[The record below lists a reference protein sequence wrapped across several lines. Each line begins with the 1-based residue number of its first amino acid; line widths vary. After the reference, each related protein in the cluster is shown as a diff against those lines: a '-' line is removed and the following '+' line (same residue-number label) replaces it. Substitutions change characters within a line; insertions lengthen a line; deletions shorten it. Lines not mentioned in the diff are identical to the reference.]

1 MCAARIE
8 RSAEHQHRVDLGLD
22 NLRHL
27 VEHNQIMPVAR
38 ALLQCVAC
46 FAPER
51 GKIGGLGADGKSGGQ
66 ERRVIVA

>member
-1 MCAARIE
+1 MRSARIE
-8 RSAEHQHRVDLGLD
+8 RSAELQHRIDLGLE
-22 NLRHL
+22 NLRHF
-27 VEHNQIMPVAR
+27 VEHNQIMAVVR
-38 ALLQCVAC
+38 ALLQDFAR